1 MDLARVLNAKQRK
14 FSRAMLV
21 TLAGPVTYMIVYFIS
36 TRLLTILLS
45 LGNKYYY
52 SLSTVNMIGIVLA
65 FVSWI
70 YVFKKGFE
78 TGWMRALGIAIVAV
92 IVFVIMGIAMF
103 GYKMM
108 YGAINIID

>member
-1 MDLARVLNAKQRK
+1 
-14 FSRAMLV
+14 MLV

-108 YGAINIID
+108 YASNKYYRLILGYQHIFV